1 MSTATVKWTIEKAVI
16 ESANEKVIQSSRA
29 GTPLPC
35 REKTEQ
41 EIREAFYRAS
51 TKVSDLYEQR

>member
-1 MSTATVKWTIEKAVI
+1 MPRIGTAKLTIEKAVI
-16 ESANEKVIQSSRA
+16 ENANKKVIQHSKA

-41 EIREAFYRAS
+41 EIREAFNMAS
-51 TKVSDLYEQR
+51 TKVPDLV